1 MKEKEILIKVL
12 APYIEKGMHC
22 LIGYQ
27 KQFTYNSEPDLIDPT
42 VDMWGRNKNDLI
54 KSNDI
59 NEIVDAIIS
68 NSFYIAAFIYE
79 GVKYGGITYNN
90 EDIISF
96 DD

>member
-27 KQFTYNSEPDLIDPT
+27 KQLYNTDPDLIDPT

-68 NSFYIAAFIYE
+68 NSFYIASFVYE
-79 GVKYGGITYNN
+79 DVKYGGITYND
-90 EDIISF
+90 EGIISF